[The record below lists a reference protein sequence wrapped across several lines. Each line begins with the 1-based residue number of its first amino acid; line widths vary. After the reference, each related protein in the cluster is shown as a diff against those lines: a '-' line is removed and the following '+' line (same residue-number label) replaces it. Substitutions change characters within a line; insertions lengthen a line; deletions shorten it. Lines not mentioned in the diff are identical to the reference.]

1 MDTEPDPEIYEFF
14 DSLDKDILKKIKDV
28 IINKIITSY
37 GYPVTNILDLEE
49 IYDRYYEEITR
60 DSIWEITNIYSRF
73 DFDLFTVFDID
84 KRRLMIDWKTNEIE
98 KLLKIIIK
106 ETENRIKFIT
116 MLKKYRY

>member
-84 KRRLMIDWKTNEIE
+84 KRRLMID
-98 KLLKIIIK
+98 
-106 ETENRIKFIT
+106 
-116 MLKKYRY
+116 